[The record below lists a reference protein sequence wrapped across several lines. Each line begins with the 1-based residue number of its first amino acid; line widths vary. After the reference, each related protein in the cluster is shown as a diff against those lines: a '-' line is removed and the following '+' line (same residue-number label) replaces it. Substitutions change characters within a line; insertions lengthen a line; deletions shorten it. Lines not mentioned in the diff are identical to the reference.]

1 MIVNDKNANRKLSI
15 LGNGWYTGKISL
27 EYIGRH
33 ACNSA
38 ILDEE
43 DFELE
48 EGKLKLENE
57 YLSFSNTISIIL
69 ENFNTKEKERYE
81 FKNLKKLGIYRGDL
95 NPEDL
100 VLTNSFE
107 KIPRVCINHWAYNDD
122 EYYLEYQEIWKGIYR
137 EFTFLKG
144 ELFEPKKLDILTKK
158 LDTGNDFF
166 EWVCEIEYFG
176 KKSKNVKRNTGKITK
191 RLRTY

>member
-1 MIVNDKNANRKLSI
+1 MIVNNKNSNRKLTI
-15 LGNGWYTGKISL
+15 IGNGWYTGKISL

-48 EGKLKLENE
+48 EGKLELENK
-57 YLSFSNTISIIL
+57 YLSFSNTMGIIL
-69 ENFNTKEKERYE
+69 ENLNTKERELFE
-81 FKNLKKLGIYRGDL
+81 FKQLKKLGIYRGDL

-107 KIPRVCINHWAYNDD
+107 KIPRKCINHWEYNDD
-122 EYYLEYQEIWKGIYR
+122 EYYLEYQEEWKGIYG
-137 EFTFLKG
+137 ELTFLKG
-144 ELFEPKKLDILTKK
+144 ELFEPKKLDIYTKK

-166 EWVCEIEYFG
+166 EWVCYLKYFG
-176 KKSKNVKRNTGKITK
+176 KKFKKIQKKPGKITK

>member
-1 MIVNDKNANRKLSI
+1 MIVNNKNSIRKLSI
-15 LGNGWYTGKISL
+15 IGNGWYTGKISL

-48 EGKLKLENE
+48 EGKLELENK
-57 YLSFSNTISIIL
+57 YLSFSNTMSIIL
-69 ENFNTKEKERYE
+69 ENLNTKERELFE
-81 FKNLKKLGIYRGDL
+81 FKQLKKLGIYRGDL

-107 KIPRVCINHWAYNDD
+107 KIPKKCINHWEYDD
-122 EYYLEYQEIWKGIYR
+122 DSYYLEYQESWKGIYG
-137 EFTFLKG
+137 EFTFLES
-144 ELFEPKKLDILTKK
+144 ELFEPNKLDIQTKK
-158 LDTGNDFF
+158 LDTGNDFY
-166 EWVCEIEYFG
+166 EWVCKVDYIG
-176 KKSKNVKRNTGKITK
+176 KKRTDLKLNPGIIKK

>member
-1 MIVNDKNANRKLSI
+1 MIINDKNSNRKLSI
-15 LGNGWYTGKISL
+15 IGNGWYTGKICL

-33 ACNSA
+33 ACSSA

-48 EGKLKLENE
+48 EGKLELENK
-57 YLSFSNTISIIL
+57 YLSFSNTMKIIL
-69 ENFNTKEKERYE
+69 ENINTKEKEIYE
-81 FKNLKKLGIYRGDL
+81 FKHLKKLGIYRGNL

-107 KIPRVCINHWAYNDD
+107 KIPRQCINHWEYDDD
-122 EYYLEYQEIWKGIYR
+122 EYYLEYQEYWKGIYG
-137 EFTFLKG
+137 EFIFSRG
-144 ELFEPKKLDILTKK
+144 ELFESNKVDIQTKK
-158 LDTGNDFF
+158 LDTGNDFY
-166 EWVCEIEYFG
+166 EWVCNIDYIG
-176 KKSKNVKRNTGKITK
+176 KQRTNLNIKPGIIKK

>member
-1 MIVNDKNANRKLSI
+1 MTVNDKYANRKLLI
-15 LGNGWYTGKISL
+15 TGNGWYIGKISL

-38 ILDEE
+38 VLDEE

-48 EGKLKLENE
+48 EGKLELENK
-57 YLSFSNTISIIL
+57 YLSFSNTMSITL
-69 ENFNTKEKERYE
+69 ENINTKEKELYE
-81 FKNLKKLGIYRGDL
+81 FKHLKKLGIYRGDL

-107 KIPRVCINHWAYNDD
+107 KIPRQCINHWEYDD
-122 EYYLEYQEIWKGIYR
+122 EEYYLEYQEDWKGIYG
-137 EFTFLKG
+137 EFTFIKG
-144 ELFEPKKLDILTKK
+144 ELFEPKKLDIHTQK
-158 LDTGNDFF
+158 LDTGNEFF
-166 EWVCEIEYFG
+166 EWVCNIDYFG
-176 KKSKNVKRNTGKITK
+176 KKSKNPKNNPGKITK

>member
-1 MIVNDKNANRKLSI
+1 MIVNDKNSNRKLSI
-15 LGNGWYTGKISL
+15 IGNGWYTGKICL

-33 ACNSA
+33 ACSSA

-48 EGKLKLENE
+48 EGKLELENK
-57 YLSFSNTISIIL
+57 YLSFSNTMRIIL
-69 ENFNTKEKERYE
+69 ENINTKEKEIYE
-81 FKNLKKLGIYRGDL
+81 FKYLKKLGIYRGDL

-100 VLTNSFE
+100 ILTNSFE
-107 KIPRVCINHWAYNDD
+107 KINRQCINHWEYNDD
-122 EYYLEYQEIWKGIYR
+122 EYYLEYQEEWKGIYK

-144 ELFEPKKLDILTKK
+144 DLFEPKKLDIHTKK

-166 EWVCEIEYFG
+166 EWVCYVNYFE
-176 KKSKNVKRNTGKITK
+176 KKSKNFRKNPGKITK